1 MTFSDEYRRT
11 AADLLAKAGCAESM
25 ELSIQWEHLAK
36 CYLRLAEQ
44 ADKNAQGGL
53 AIEVGPK
60 PTLEGEGA

>member
-1 MTFSDEYRRT
+1 MTPSDEYRRT
-11 AADLLAKAGCAESM
+11 AAELQAKAACAESS
-25 ELSIQWEHLAK
+25 ELAVQWEHLAK

-53 AIEVGPK
+53 AIEVEPK